1 MDLYNIT
8 DGPTFPKDYV
18 DNEQWEVTYGT
29 FCRHVIKYEC
39 CIEKYIDVTV
49 YLGLRRKPLY
59 YMYKLVMPIVLLSTL
74 SMVGFLMP
82 YNVGVVKANL
92 SVTLILSMTVFLLL
106 VAETI
111 PRTSEGLPL
120 ICKHGFIYSYIF
132 HRAFSLF
139 LNFSQSLL
147 SFFKFFTG
155 SVFYL
160 NQVNHNH
167 SIFSNVYHTSKNNL
181 KYKNST
187 SLNAQLK

>member
-1 MDLYNIT
+1 MTKPYVQTSTCHIDIKYFPFDFQHCYLKFGLWTFDWHHVDLYNIT

-120 ICKHGFIYSYIF
+120 ICKHGFIYS
-132 HRAFSLF
+132 
-139 LNFSQSLL
+139 
-147 SFFKFFTG
+147 
-155 SVFYL
+155 
-160 NQVNHNH
+160 
-167 SIFSNVYHTSKNNL
+167 
-181 KYKNST
+181 
-187 SLNAQLK
+187 